1 MADALD
7 PSTVRM
13 RREDALHLGAV
24 RPLRILGLPMQL
36 ATLLGGLG
44 YIIQINIT
52 GWQGFVWALAIV
64 GPFWVVGYILTAHD
78 PYGCSVGFAWART
91 TVLMFDKATW
101 GGASCAP
108 LPASGSTRSW
118 KRRA

>member
-1 MADALD
+1 MADDLNSA
-7 PSTVRM
+7 TVRM
-13 RREDALHLGAV
+13 RREDTLHLGAV

-44 YIIQINIT
+44 YIIQIHIT
-52 GWQGFVWALAIV
+52 GWQGFAWALAIV
-64 GPFWVVGYILTAHD
+64 GPFWVLGYILTAHD

-91 TVLMFDKATW
+91 TVLMFDRPPWA
-101 GGASCAP
+101 GASCAP
-108 LPASGSTRSW
+108 RPASGPTRSW